1 MVPWVVCESRTFGRV
16 KSSFLGNFSMFSL
29 QMFLSKT
36 FFVIHCLSFKAEES
50 RFVTNLIPS
59 FSADRITRLEI
70 FPSLLYYYGMLTIVG
85 TQRTDVV
92 GFLNFVFQCIPI
104 IQ

>member
-1 MVPWVVCESRTFGRV
+1 MVPWVVCEGRTFCWR
-16 KSSFLGNFSMFSL
+16 KSSFSGYFSMFSL

-85 TQRTDVV
+85 TQRADVV